1 MILDPPA
8 PNFGITQEMI
18 DQHLRRDGE
27 IVDAE
32 LVAEYFRNAVSTCEA
47 YCNRKFYQ
55 DADEQRADFDQ
66 ALLDYGF
73 AHEEYTNARDATTDC
88 DVLGVLSDRLISA
101 RADMKHRCNGK
112 VVDGTMRAAILLTL
126 GHFYENRADNETG
139 QGATA
144 IQLPTGARRILE
156 PYLWIG
162 DIGG

>member
-1 MILDPPA
+1 MIDE
-8 PNFGITQEMI
+8 FGITQEMI

-27 IVDAE
+27 TIDAE

-55 DADEQRADFDQ
+55 DADEAKADFDQ

-73 AHEEYTNARDATTDC
+73 AHEEYTDARDATTDN
-88 DVLGVLSDRLISA
+88 DIIGIYNDKLISA

-112 VVDGTMRAAILLTL
+112 VVDGTMRAAILLTV

-156 PYLWIG
+156 PYVWIG

>member
-1 MILDPPA
+1 MIDE
-8 PNFGITQEMI
+8 FGITQEMI

-27 IVDAE
+27 TVDDE
-32 LVAEYFRNAVSTCEA
+32 LVEEYFRNAVSVCEA

-55 DADEQRADFDQ
+55 DEAEQRADFDQ

-73 AHEEYTNARDATTDC
+73 AHEEYTDAKDSTTDC
-88 DVLGVLSDRLISA
+88 DIIGIYNDRLVSA
-101 RADMKHRCNGK
+101 RADMRHRCNGK
-112 VVDGTMRAAILLTL
+112 VVDGVMRAAILLTV

-156 PYLWIG
+156 PYVWIG